1 MTVFHTSGKL
11 IFIYLLGSSS
21 IFGNYNGYKI
31 QFFSFKYPL
40 PIAGVVSSAG
50 GVTRLR
56 KISDLRKTLEA
67 TNDAFDAAMEMAA
80 NREGPQ
86 SKLSHDEYLFTTR
99 F

>member
-1 MTVFHTSGKL
+1 M
-11 IFIYLLGSSS
+11 
-21 IFGNYNGYKI
+21 
-31 QFFSFKYPL
+31 
-40 PIAGVVSSAG
+40 VSSAG

-86 SKLSHDEYLFTTR
+86 SKCYPKDEFNGYDKLGSSKVLNLA
-99 F
+99 

>member
-1 MTVFHTSGKL
+1 MPQNFDFLK
-11 IFIYLLGSSS
+11 
-21 IFGNYNGYKI
+21 KI
-31 QFFSFKYPL
+31 LPFS
-40 PIAGVVSSAG
+40 GVVSSAG

-86 SKLSHDEYLFTTR
+86 SKLFHDGYLPPGFNSKL

>member
-1 MTVFHTSGKL
+1 M
-11 IFIYLLGSSS
+11 
-21 IFGNYNGYKI
+21 
-31 QFFSFKYPL
+31 
-40 PIAGVVSSAG
+40 VSSAG

-86 SKLSHDEYLFTTR
+86 SKCYPKDEFN
-99 F
+99 

>member
-1 MTVFHTSGKL
+1 M
-11 IFIYLLGSSS
+11 
-21 IFGNYNGYKI
+21 
-31 QFFSFKYPL
+31 
-40 PIAGVVSSAG
+40 VSSAG

-86 SKLSHDEYLFTTR
+86 SKLSHDGYLFLPPG
-99 F
+99 FNFKLF

>member
-1 MTVFHTSGKL
+1 M
-11 IFIYLLGSSS
+11 
-21 IFGNYNGYKI
+21 
-31 QFFSFKYPL
+31 
-40 PIAGVVSSAG
+40 VSSAG

-86 SKLSHDEYLFTTR
+86 SKLSHDGLFIYHEVLIILNYFNNSSFSFT
-99 F
+99 